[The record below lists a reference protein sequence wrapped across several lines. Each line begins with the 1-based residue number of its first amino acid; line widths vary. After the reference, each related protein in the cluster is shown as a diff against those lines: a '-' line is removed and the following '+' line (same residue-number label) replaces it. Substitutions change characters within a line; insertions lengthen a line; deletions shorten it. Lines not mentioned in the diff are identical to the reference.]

1 MVSKFSLGGRVVES
15 ESSIFTGGLKNDIE
29 LGKKSKKFS
38 KSLPSVVASTDSGV
52 VCSVVVVV
60 VVVVV
65 VGLLVVVVAL
75 VVTGCLI
82 NSNGTTSKSNSSL
95 VY

>member
-1 MVSKFSLGGRVVES
+1 MVDS
-15 ESSIFTGGLKNDIE
+15 ESSIFTGGLKKDIE

-60 VVVVV
+60 VRAHINRSVVVT
-65 VGLLVVVVAL
+65 LLIR
-75 VVTGCLI
+75 GGGKKKI
-82 NSNGTTSKSNSSL
+82 
-95 VY
+95 